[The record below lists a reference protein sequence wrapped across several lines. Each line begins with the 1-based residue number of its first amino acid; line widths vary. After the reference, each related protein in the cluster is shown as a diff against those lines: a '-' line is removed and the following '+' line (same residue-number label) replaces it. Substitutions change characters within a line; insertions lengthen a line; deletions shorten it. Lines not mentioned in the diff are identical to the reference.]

1 MDNMNVCGLLLIGLA
16 LFVIRNWYGG
26 KRKNSNT
33 PNSQFHIVYLN
44 SGKRYKNYKVLWK
57 LLYFENR
64 VEQMDY
70 VMELKIV
77 QGFAINKNFS
87 T

>member
-1 MDNMNVCGLLLIGLA
+1 MYVCSLLPIGLA
-16 LFVIRNWYGG
+16 LFVIRNWYGS

-33 PNSQFHIVYLN
+33 PNSQFHIIYLN

-64 VEQMDY
+64 VEQKDD
-70 VMELKIV
+70 VMEFKSV
-77 QGFAINKNFS
+77 QGFAIKFR
-87 T
+87 TK